1 MVVSRYAKP
10 VKEPSW
16 SNGHFQEPLSC
27 QVAAIVA
34 TQGILIKQ
42 KIMVQYAVKMGR
54 SAAKRQ
60 PRVFHGNQHWAG
72 MARG

>member
-1 MVVSRYAKP
+1 
-10 VKEPSW
+10 
-16 SNGHFQEPLSC
+16 
-27 QVAAIVA
+27 VA